1 MSGKISI
8 TYSANWNR
16 LQKTALEKL
25 RPPQELYYSW
35 LYLCSSRQRAAFLKK
50 RFIEEKKLNGH
61 ISPPIATWN
70 QFLWRL
76 YGYLPL
82 SQKLLNSAGQNLIIQ
97 QIMANLSSSL
107 HFFSSKR
114 RPVSTEVVSQIT
126 SFIQLWQFL
135 HLTGKTAP
143 ARESELI
150 EELNQIARAYVKIK
164 NNRFIDE
171 CDLVKQ
177 FVNKTTNSEIEAW
190 FPLCNQIFWEVDTPL
205 SVSQLKI
212 IDRFKKCGWNIDLF
226 IHYDDHPD
234 FFKNMD
240 SFFENVRELADE
252 EVCLTD
258 TGLLTNS
265 FYRLSEQVPRLELQ
279 ISILKY
285 NDRLHEAEDTAKQI
299 KMDLIEDNIQAE
311 HIAISAPD
319 LSQYLPLLVNALK
332 KYEIPF
338 TISKPYPLTEL
349 LPVEHLQL
357 IPDFIHENG
366 DLGILKKI
374 LKSPFYH
381 YHISLAAVPVDE
393 LLNSLRISYDLP
405 AMISQLVKAITF
417 DEKDTTADEDREMRI
432 WQKKTLLAILKQIRK
447 DCQCFDTAFTADD
460 YFKFFTGLFE
470 KQEVVKRIMEWQRIL
485 PQHDIADLLGA
496 LRAFVDALDN
506 WRYLMNSLT
515 PTPRFGKTHLLEIFR
530 FIISNGH
537 YQPLLLSERGIHI
550 TTLEALD
557 SFEIEKLYML
567 GMSDANFPRK
577 GGNLFSGLPEPYIEN
592 FRESRSYRDKQRF
605 LKILSQTK
613 REIVFSYPIFE
624 DDSPQ
629 VGSALL
635 LELNRVARIAIRNA
649 PSLPIYSAGEILE
662 TLGPDIQSPSAT
674 YINSLSVPV
683 DEDTLNTLRHQLN
696 IQFQRDSHGDSGL
709 YDGNLTGTE
718 SIPAY
723 LEHYFQHSGYSISAL
738 ETYAACPM
746 LFYFQRVLG
755 IGEPEE
761 FEDWV
766 TPREKGSLIH
776 QVLFRFYSENSEE
789 ERTTEKLIEIA
800 TETLRELPFLPS
812 VLWDIYSE
820 SFLGNQHAGQTGLF
834 PAFLIYE
841 EEQQADSPLRPVYFE
856 LPFGRIGRKISH
868 NLPERFREPFVMEK
882 NGFVLKL
889 KGIVDRVEIGKQ
901 GGILIVDYKTGG
913 YPNWREIIEGTSL
926 QLPIYLEAI
935 FTLLN
940 RNGQN
945 YYPLGAGY
953 FQIKDENNIKK
964 EIIFSQAKFP
974 EENIKAKK
982 QLPVTEITAE
992 TGDELTIDSLLQ
1004 KSIDFAMGYAAGIQ
1018 RGDFT
1023 HTTDS
1028 RRCAPGYQRR
1038 CPFEAIC
1045 RINPAK
1051 SAGI

>member
-1 MSGKISI
+1 
-8 TYSANWNR
+8 
-16 LQKTALEKL
+16 
-25 RPPQELYYSW
+25 
-35 LYLCSSRQRAAFLKK
+35 
-50 RFIEEKKLNGH
+50 
-61 ISPPIATWN
+61 
-70 QFLWRL
+70 
-76 YGYLPL
+76 
-82 SQKLLNSAGQNLIIQ
+82 
-97 QIMANLSSSL
+97 
-107 HFFSSKR
+107 
-114 RPVSTEVVSQIT
+114 
-126 SFIQLWQFL
+126 
-135 HLTGKTAP
+135 
-143 ARESELI
+143 
-150 EELNQIARAYVKIK
+150 
-164 NNRFIDE
+164 
-171 CDLVKQ
+171 
-177 FVNKTTNSEIEAW
+177 
-190 FPLCNQIFWEVDTPL
+190 
-205 SVSQLKI
+205 
-212 IDRFKKCGWNIDLF
+212 F

-234 FFKNMD
+234 FFENMD
-240 SFFENVRELADE
+240 SFFENMRKLADE
-252 EVCLTD
+252 EICLAD
-258 TGLLTNS
+258 TGMLTNS
-265 FYRLSEQVPRLELQ
+265 FYRLSEHVPHLELQ

-285 NDRLHEAEDTAKQI
+285 NDRLHEVEDTAKQI
-299 KMDLIEDNIQAE
+299 KMDLIEDKIQAE
-311 HIAISAPD
+311 HILISAPD

-332 KYEIPF
+332 KHEIPF
-338 TISKPYPLTEL
+338 TVSKPYPLTEL

-366 DLGILKKI
+366 DLGVLKHI

-381 YHISLAAVPVDE
+381 YHIALAAVPVDE

-405 AMISQLVKAITF
+405 AMISQLEKAITF
-417 DEKDTTADEDREMRI
+417 DEKESTADEDSETRI
-432 WQKKTLLAILKQIRK
+432 GQKKTLLTILKQIRE
-447 DCQCFDTAFTADD
+447 DFQCFDTAFTADD
-460 YFKFFTGLFE
+460 YFKFFTGIFE
-470 KQEVVKRIMEWQRIL
+470 QQQVVKRIMEWQSIL

-496 LRAFVDALDN
+496 LRAFVDALDI
-506 WRYLMNSLT
+506 WRDLMNSLT

-537 YQPLLLSERGIHI
+537 YQPLLLSNPGVHI
-550 TTLEALD
+550 TTLHALD

-577 GGNLFSGLPEPYIEN
+577 GGNLLSGLPEPYGEN
-592 FRESRSYRDKQRF
+592 FRESHSFRDKQRF

-635 LELNRVARIAIRNA
+635 LELNRVAKTPIRNA

-662 TLGPDIQSPSAT
+662 KLGPDIQSHSET
-674 YINSLSVPV
+674 HLNSLSLPV

-696 IQFQRDSHGDSGL
+696 IQFQRDSHGESGL
-709 YDGNLTGTE
+709 YDGNLTGIE

-723 LEHYFQHSGYSISAL
+723 LEHYFQQSGYSISAL

-776 QVLFRFYSENSEE
+776 QVLFRFYSENPEQ
-789 ERTTEKLIEIA
+789 ERTTAKLIEIA
-800 TETLRELPFLPS
+800 TETLRKLPFLPS

-820 SFLGNQHAGQTGLF
+820 AYLGNQRAGQTGLF

-868 NLPERFREPFVMEK
+868 NLPEGFRKPFVMEK
-882 NGFVLKL
+882 NGFVLKM
-889 KGIVDRVEIGKQ
+889 KGVVDRVEMGKK
-901 GGILIVDYKTGG
+901 GGILIVDYKTGN
-913 YPNWREIIEGTSL
+913 YPGWKDIIEGTSL
-926 QLPIYLEAI
+926 QLPIYLKAI
-935 FTLLN
+935 VTLLN
-940 RNGQN
+940 RKGEN

-953 FQIKDENNIKK
+953 YKIKDENNIKK
-964 EIIFSQAKFP
+964 EIIFSQAKLP
-974 EENIKAKK
+974 EEDIKAKK
-982 QLPVTEITAE
+982 QLPATDITADP
-992 TGDELTIDSLLQ
+992 GDELTIDSLLD

-1023 HTTDS
+1023 HTTDW

-1051 SAGI
+1051 SGHIEQK